1 VPVWAAI
8 LIALASG
15 GFGAWL
21 TAWNDR
27 NERFRDRLITSA
39 DDFSVT
45 ASEAFIAVRRT
56 KEEIQRSSDPAKVNP
71 LRDAAWAAR
80 DVLLMR
86 SSRIDLLFG
95 PGAPTGLEAAQVIHE
110 VAKGVRGNGGQL
122 DLAAVDQ
129 SLVDGPE
136 HLRSF
141 QRAAFEEIRRATPPA
156 ATLRESIRRTLRRGK

>member
-1 VPVWAAI
+1 MPVWAAI
-8 LIALASG
+8 LVALASG

-27 NERFRDRLITSA
+27 NERFRERLITAA
-39 DDFSVT
+39 DDFGIA
-45 ASEAFIAVRRT
+45 ASEAFVAVRRT
-56 KEEIQRSSDPAKVNP
+56 KDEIQRSNDPAKVNP
-71 LRDAAWAAR
+71 LRDAAWVAR

-95 PGAPTGLEAAQVIHE
+95 PGAPAGLKASQVIHE
-110 VAKGVRGNGGQL
+110 VAKGVRSNGGQL
-122 DLAAVDQ
+122 NLAAVDQ

-141 QRAAFEEIRRATPPA
+141 QRAAFDAIRRATPPS
-156 ATLRESIRRTLRRGK
+156 ATLRESLRRAVRHGS